1 MFFLL
6 VLAIGLSRNN
16 SVYQL
21 ESSATVTCF
30 SNLRVQSIIWRQN
43 NDALIKDD
51 SGLQQLVLDINITS
65 GYNQTVYT
73 CEVTFLLPNG
83 NTVINSKS
91 FTLNIGGKFHR
102 NDMNM

>member
-6 VLAIGLSRNN
+6 VLAIGLSGNN

-83 NTVINSKS
+83 IQ
-91 FTLNIGGKFHR
+91 
-102 NDMNM
+102 